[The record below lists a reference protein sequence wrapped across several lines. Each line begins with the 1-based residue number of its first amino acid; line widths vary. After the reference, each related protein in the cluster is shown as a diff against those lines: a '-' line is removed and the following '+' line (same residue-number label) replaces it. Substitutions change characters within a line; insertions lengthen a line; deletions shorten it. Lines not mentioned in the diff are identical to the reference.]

1 MLLLLGCPLASPEES
16 VDPFYVP
23 RPPDL
28 YEKQGITAPQAD
40 QADGT
45 EPPPPGLVRQIGA
58 DFKNVFTR
66 KENLFIAGAGLGAAG
81 TASYFDDEIVSSRF
95 NSEMFEGGSLDKAFE
110 AGEVLGSATVQVG
123 GAFAT
128 YGFGK
133 LFSNPGV
140 QELGRDLVRAQIVTQ
155 TLTQAL
161 KVAVRRERPDGSNQK
176 SFPSGHA
183 SGSFATATV
192 LQRHYGWKV
201 GIPAYAVAG
210 YIASS
215 RLSEARHYLS
225 DVVFGAAV
233 GTLVGRTV
241 TVDLGKNRF
250 AVSPLLVLRGAGLQ
264 FTWLGPT

>member
-1 MLLLLGCPLASPEES
+1 M
-16 VDPFYVP
+16 
-23 RPPDL
+23 
-28 YEKQGITAPQAD
+28 
-40 QADGT
+40 
-45 EPPPPGLVRQIGA
+45 
-58 DFKNVFTR
+58 
-66 KENLFIAGAGLGAAG
+66 
-81 TASYFDDEIVSSRF
+81 
-95 NSEMFEGGSLDKAFE
+95 
-110 AGEVLGSATVQVG
+110 
-123 GAFAT
+123 
-128 YGFGK
+128 
-133 LFSNPGV
+133 
-140 QELGRDLVRAQIVTQ
+140 
-155 TLTQAL
+155 
-161 KVAVRRERPDGSNQK
+161 
-176 SFPSGHA
+176 
-183 SGSFATATV
+183 